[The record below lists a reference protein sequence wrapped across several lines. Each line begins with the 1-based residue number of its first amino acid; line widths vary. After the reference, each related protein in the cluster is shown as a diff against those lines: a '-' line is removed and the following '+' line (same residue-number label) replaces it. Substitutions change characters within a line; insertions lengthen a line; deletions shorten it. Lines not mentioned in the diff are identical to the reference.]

1 MLSQPQPLNFWD
13 ERYSKKEPTYGWEP
27 NDFLREGIS
36 RIPPGKVL
44 CLAEGEGRNAVFL
57 AKQGYDVTAVDQ
69 SAVGLAKARGFA
81 AERGVAIKTV
91 QSDLS
96 RFEIQPGAWQGI
108 ISIWAHVPSLV
119 RGDLHKRCVAG
130 LAPGGLFLL
139 EAYSPKQ
146 LGRGTGGPSD
156 LDLLMDLS
164 VVRRELAGLQFE
176 IACERERDV
185 QEGPF
190 HNGVGSVIQ
199 ILAKKP

>member
-69 SAVGLAKARGFA
+69 SAVGLAKAQGFA

>member
-69 SAVGLAKARGFA
+69 SAVGLAKAQGFA
-81 AERGVAIKTV
+81 AERGVTIKTV
-91 QSDLS
+91 QSDLA

>member
-1 MLSQPQPLNFWD
+1 MPPQPQNFWD

-57 AKQGYDVTAVDQ
+57 ATQGYDVTAVDQ
-69 SAVGLAKARGFA
+69 SAVGLAKAQGFA
-81 AERGVAIKTV
+81 AERGVAIKTG
-91 QSDLS
+91 QSDLA

-119 RGDLHKRCVAG
+119 RGDLHKRCAAG
-130 LAPGGLFLL
+130 LASGGLFLL

-146 LGRGTGGPSD
+146 MGRGTGGPSD
-156 LDLLMDLS
+156 LDLLMDLA

>member
-57 AKQGYDVTAVDQ
+57 ATQGYDVTAVDQ
-69 SAVGLAKARGFA
+69 SAVGLAKAQGFA